1 MKESNEKKLMRG
13 NAKLTY
19 YKEINAVKTDD
30 VELSKGQVIDYIRK
44 LEFLPF
50 LPING
55 EEVKMRG
62 EDQKAVYLINTL
74 FAYLNMPHVDSIG
87 LSLRKNVSR
96 QDLQ

>member
-1 MKESNEKKLMRG
+1 MRG
-13 NAKLTY
+13 NAKRTF
-19 YKEINAVKTDD
+19 YKELNSKNIDD

-50 LPING
+50 LPTDG

-62 EDQKAVYLINTL
+62 EDQKAVYLLNSI
-74 FAYLNMPHVDSIG
+74 FAYLLMPRVDSIG
-87 LSLRKNVSR
+87 LSLRKNASR